1 MCNFRT
7 VLVGSSW
14 NTESSSSSLLLS
26 FLHTVSSPFLTDVI
40 FLCTVSAA
48 HPLLQ
53 MRPLAVSNKLDLHVS
68 MNITSLL
75 TTHTVSCWSHTRV
88 SHALIDPSLLRFSV
102 VVFYRHI
109 TLHRQF
115 FSGYSQGHIYPYCL
129 IECDIH
135 KGDGETEREVPC
147 LDIGII
153 REERTEKEEIKK
165 RIRALGPWWWTWTTG
180 TILLCSTSYP
190 FHPSRGEG
198 CVGEGQMKGKTRR
211 MVKAGAWFNCY
222 SFPKL
227 WVPKPTMVPSSRAH

>member
-68 MNITSLL
+68 MNITNLL

-102 VVFYRHI
+102 G
-109 TLHRQF
+109 F
-115 FSGYSQGHIYPYCL
+115 FFTATSPYTVSFSQ
-129 IECDIH
+129 DM
-135 KGDGETEREVPC
+135 
-147 LDIGII
+147 
-153 REERTEKEEIKK
+153 
-165 RIRALGPWWWTWTTG
+165 A
-180 TILLCSTSYP
+180 
-190 FHPSRGEG
+190 
-198 CVGEGQMKGKTRR
+198 
-211 MVKAGAWFNCY
+211 KATFTHTA
-222 SFPKL
+222 
-227 WVPKPTMVPSSRAH
+227 